1 VELRRRW
8 DICGPRGIISA
19 KEMTENVVAKLHDNV
34 GMSQGRTAVREIL
47 EAEKAKK
54 MEAAGLVPVNV
65 HVSEMTV
72 KNYMSAIALRPDVTV
87 STTVLAK
94 ANRQHIADT
103 LS

>member
-1 VELRRRW
+1 
-8 DICGPRGIISA
+8 
-19 KEMTENVVAKLHDNV
+19 MTENVVAKLHDNV

-65 HVSEMTV
+65 HVLETTV